1 MNNNKRNQSVNK
13 DEIIKLIKSEGKSL
27 DVKTILHRLKLP
39 NTARGPVKQILKKL
53 SKQGAISMARK
64 KFSGEKTS
72 KTITGKIDLRNDY
85 GFLVM
90 PDGNDIFVGR
100 SSAEDL
106 LPGDIIEVYPHVSRA
121 GGIEGE
127 LKRIV
132 SRTEAPV
139 MCRVKKFGNDFFAVL
154 TFKPGPIIKIKKPS
168 EALGEG
174 DLILVKAEYE
184 NGKLFG
190 EVVAHLYDKSDM
202 KLYTQFILARNEIR
216 QDFPDEVL
224 SEAAAI
230 GIDTSNI
237 GNRMD
242 LRNEMIIT
250 VDPIDAKDFDDAI
263 SIEKK
268 NGKYRLGVHIAD
280 VAHYMKEGS
289 ALDLEASLRGTSV
302 YLPGSVI
309 PMQPEKL
316 SNDIC
321 SLREGVDRM
330 TFSIFMNMNEHGVIE
345 NYEIKESIIKNYKR
359 FSYEQVDGILK
370 GAECPDKK
378 LKDLLFL
385 MNELKEKLK
394 ENFRLGGS
402 IDFDLGEPV
411 FVYRADWSIADI
423 IRKES
428 LDSHKLIEYFMIS
441 ANVCAADY
449 ITKHTKAGMF
459 RIHEKPFQKDID
471 EFNSYMRG
479 MGIDV
484 SLKKGTNREF
494 QHVLEQV
501 KNSDKKNLVQKKLLR
516 SMKLA
521 RYSENNLGHFGL
533 GLEKYTHFT
542 SPIRRY
548 ADVIVHRL
556 IKNFLGVEAMKET
569 EKVYLKQV
577 AFDISTNE
585 EKAEKAENDT
595 FRLYCLDFLKDR
607 VGDVF
612 EAVVSRVT
620 KNGFVMEL
628 KQYPVEGFVNY
639 DSLEEYY
646 VFDQY
651 RQAAIAKRSKK
662 IIKTG
667 DTFSVIIV
675 RIDLEALKLELEPEK
690 LNK

>member
-1 MNNNKRNQSVNK
+1 MKEKKQGRIVNR
-13 DEIIKLIKSEGKSL
+13 DEITDLIKNEGKSL

-39 NTARGPVKQILKKL
+39 NNARGAVKQILKKL
-53 SKQGAISMARK
+53 SKQGTISKERK
-64 KFSGEKTS
+64 KFSSEKSS

-100 SSAEDL
+100 GSAEDL
-106 LPGDIIEVYPHVSRA
+106 LPGDIIEVYPHAGRA

-132 SRTEAPV
+132 KRTESPV
-139 MCRVKKFGNDFFAVL
+139 MCRVRKFGGDVFAVL
-154 TFKPGPIIKIKKPS
+154 TFKPAPIIKIRKPS

-174 DLILVKAEYE
+174 DLVLVKVDYDS
-184 NGKLFG
+184 GKLYG
-190 EVVAHLYDKSDM
+190 EVTAHLYDKNDLN
-202 KLYTQFILARNEIR
+202 LYMQFILARNEIR
-216 QDFPDEVL
+216 QVFPDEVL
-224 SEAAAI
+224 SQAAEI
-230 GIDTSNI
+230 GIDTSDI
-237 GNRMD
+237 GNRLD
-242 LRNEMIIT
+242 LRKEIIVT
-250 VDPIDAKDFDDAI
+250 VDPKDAKDFDDAI

-268 NGKYRLGVHIAD
+268 EGKYRLGVHIAD
-280 VAHYMKEGS
+280 VTHYMKEGS
-289 ALDLEASLRGTSV
+289 ALDKEAALRGTSV

-330 TFSIFMNMNEHGVIE
+330 TFSIFMNMDKNGVIE
-345 NYEIKESIIKNYKR
+345 DYEIRESVIKNHKR
-359 FSYEQVDGILK
+359 FTYEEVDEILK
-370 GAECPDKK
+370 GAECPDAEVKK
-378 LKDLLFL
+378 ALFL
-385 MNELKEKLK
+385 MNELKDKLK

-411 FVYRADWSIADI
+411 FVYNDDWSVANIV
-423 IRKES
+423 RKES
-428 LDSHKLIEYFMIS
+428 LESHKLIEYFMVS

-449 ITKHTKAGMF
+449 LTQKSKFGMY
-459 RIHEKPFQKDID
+459 RVHEKPFQKDLD
-471 EFNSYMRG
+471 EFNMYMRG

-484 SLKKGTNREF
+484 TIKRGTNQEF
-494 QHVLEQV
+494 QHVLASV
-501 KNSDKKNLVQKKLLR
+501 RNSDKKDLIQKKLLR

-521 RYSENNLGHFGL
+521 RYSEKNLGHFGL

-548 ADVIVHRL
+548 ADVMVHRL
-556 IKNFLGVEAMKET
+556 IKHFQGVETMKSAD
-569 EKVYLKQV
+569 KAYLKLT
-577 AFDISTNE
+577 ADGISDNE
-585 EKAEKAENDT
+585 EKAEKAENDA

-607 VGDVF
+607 VGDHF
-612 EAVVSRVT
+612 EAVVTRVT

-628 KQYPVEGFVNY
+628 TEYPVEGFVKF
-639 DSLEEYY
+639 DALDEYY
-646 VFDQY
+646 TFDQY

-662 IIKTG
+662 IIKAG
-667 DTFSVIIV
+667 DIFSVIIV

-690 LNK
+690 

>member
-1 MNNNKRNQSVNK
+1 MNNNQGRIVSKE
-13 DEIIKLIKSEGKSL
+13 EIVELIKNEGRSL
-27 DVKTILHRLKLP
+27 DVKTIMHRLKLG
-39 NTARGPVKQILKKL
+39 NSARGTVKQILKKL
-53 SKQGAISMARK
+53 SKQGTINKDRK
-64 KFSGEKTS
+64 KFSNEKIT
-72 KTITGKIDLRNDY
+72 KTVTGKIDLRNDY
-85 GFLVM
+85 GFLAM

-127 LKRIV
+127 LKTIV
-132 SRTEAPV
+132 KRTESPV
-139 MCRVKKFGNDFFAVL
+139 MCRVRKFGNEVFAVL
-154 TFKPGPIIKIKKPS
+154 TFKPGPIIKIRKPS

-174 DLILVKAEYE
+174 DLVLVRVDYDS
-184 NGKLFG
+184 GKLFG

-202 KLYTQFILARNEIR
+202 KLYMQFILARNEIR

-230 GIDTSNI
+230 GLDTSDL
-237 GNRMD
+237 GDRLD
-242 LRNEMIIT
+242 LRDEVIIT
-250 VDPIDAKDFDDAI
+250 VDPKDAKDFDDAI
-263 SIEKK
+263 SIEK
-268 NGKYRLGVHIAD
+268 NAGKYRLGVHIAD
-280 VAHYMKEGS
+280 VTHYMKEGS
-289 ALDLEASLRGTSV
+289 ALDAEASLRGTSV

-330 TFSIFMNMNEHGVIE
+330 TFSIFMNMDGNGVIE
-345 NYEIKESIIKNYKR
+345 DYEIKESVIKNHKR
-359 FSYEQVDGILK
+359 FTYEEVDDVLK
-370 GAECPDKK
+370 GADCPDAEVKK
-378 LKDLLFL
+378 ALFL

-394 ENFRLGGS
+394 ENFRLGGN

-411 FVYRADWSIADI
+411 FVYNDDGSVANIV
-423 IRKES
+423 RKES

-441 ANVCAADY
+441 ANVCAADF
-449 ITKHTKAGMF
+449 ITRKSKFGMF
-459 RIHEKPFQKDID
+459 RVHEKPFQKDID
-471 EFNSYMRG
+471 EFNAYMRG

-484 SLKKGTNREF
+484 SLKKGTNKEF
-494 QHVLEQV
+494 QQVLEKV
-501 KNSDKKNLVQKKLLR
+501 KNSEKKNLVQKKLLR

-521 RYSENNLGHFGL
+521 RYSERNLGHFGL

-548 ADVIVHRL
+548 ADVLVHRL
-556 IKNFLGVEAMKET
+556 IKHFQGVEAMKDT
-569 EKVYLKQV
+569 DKVYLKQ
-577 AFDISTNE
+577 AADNISDNE
-585 EKAEKAENDT
+585 ERAEKAENDS
-595 FRLYCLDFLKDR
+595 FRLFCLDFLKDR

-612 EAVVSRVT
+612 EAIVSRVT

-628 KQYPVEGFVNY
+628 AEYPVEGFVNY
-639 DSLEEYY
+639 DALEEYY

-667 DTFSVIIV
+667 DNFSVIIV
-675 RIDLEALKLELEPEK
+675 RIDLESLKLELEPEK
-690 LNK
+690 

>member
-1 MNNNKRNQSVNK
+1 MKNNNQGRIVSKE
-13 DEIIKLIKSEGKSL
+13 EIVELLKNEGKSL
-27 DVKTILHRLKLP
+27 DVKTVLHKLKLA
-39 NTARGPVKQILKKL
+39 NSARGTVKQILKKL
-53 SKQGAISMARK
+53 SKQGAINMERK
-64 KFSGEKTS
+64 KFSGEKVS

-85 GFLVM
+85 GFLVQ

-132 SRTEAPV
+132 KRTESPV
-139 MCRVKKFGNDFFAVL
+139 MCRVKKFGGDVFGVL
-154 TFKPGPIIKIKKPS
+154 TFKPGPIIKIRKPS

-174 DLILVKAEYE
+174 DLILVKAEYD
-184 NGKLFG
+184 NGKLYG
-190 EVVAHLYDKSDM
+190 EVIAHLYDKSDM
-202 KLYTQFILARNEIR
+202 KLYMQFILARNEIR
-216 QDFPDEVL
+216 QDFPDVVL

-230 GIDTSNI
+230 GIDTSNL
-237 GNRMD
+237 GSRMD
-242 LRNEMIIT
+242 LRDEIIVT
-250 VDPIDAKDFDDAI
+250 VDPKDAKDFDDAI

-268 NGKYRLGVHIAD
+268 DGKYRLGVHIAD
-280 VAHYMKEGS
+280 VTHYMKEGS
-289 ALDLEASLRGTSV
+289 ALDAEASLRGTSV
-302 YLPGSVI
+302 YLPGAVI

-330 TFSIFMNMNEHGVIE
+330 TFSIFMNMDENGFIE
-345 NYEIKESIIKNYKR
+345 DYEIRESVIRNHKR
-359 FSYEQVDGILK
+359 FTYEEVEGILT
-370 GAECPDKK
+370 GGEC
-378 LKDLLFL
+378 KDEKVKEALFL

-394 ENFRLGGS
+394 ANFRAGGS

-411 FVYRADWSIADI
+411 FVYNDDWSVADI
-423 IRKES
+423 VRKEP
-428 LDSHKLIEYFMIS
+428 LESHKLIEYFMIS
-441 ANVCAADY
+441 ANICAADF
-449 ITKHTKAGMF
+449 ITKNSKFGMF
-459 RIHEKPFQKDID
+459 RVHEKPFQRDLD
-471 EFNSYMRG
+471 DFNAYMRG

-484 SLKKGTNREF
+484 SLKKGTNKEF
-494 QHVLEQV
+494 QQVLEKV
-501 KNSDKKNLVQKKLLR
+501 RNSEKKNLVQKKLLR

-521 RYSENNLGHFGL
+521 RYSEKNLGHFGL

-548 ADVIVHRL
+548 ADVMVHRL
-556 IKNFLGVEAMKET
+556 IKHFQRIEAMKDAQRE
-569 EKVYLKQV
+569 YLKQV
-577 AFDISTNE
+577 AVNISVNE
-585 EKAEKAENDT
+585 EKAEKAENDA

-628 KQYPVEGFVNY
+628 GEYPVEGFVNF
-639 DSLEEYY
+639 DALDEYY
-646 VFDQY
+646 TFDQY

-667 DTFSVIIV
+667 DIFSVIIV

-690 LNK
+690 

>member
-1 MNNNKRNQSVNK
+1 MKNNKPGRIVDKEEIVN
-13 DEIIKLIKSEGKSL
+13 LIKSEGKSL

-39 NTARGPVKQILKKL
+39 NNARGAVKQILKKL
-53 SKQGAISMARK
+53 SKQGTISKERK
-64 KFSGEKTS
+64 KFSGEKLS
-72 KTITGKIDLRNDY
+72 KTVTGKIDLRNDY
-85 GFLVM
+85 GFLTM

-100 SSAEDL
+100 GSAEDL
-106 LPGDIIEVYPHVSRA
+106 LPGDVIEVYPHASRA

-132 SRTEAPV
+132 KRTEAPV
-139 MCRVKKFGNDFFAVL
+139 MCRVRKFGGDVFAVL
-154 TFKPGPIIKIKKPS
+154 TFKPGPIIKIRKPS

-174 DLILVKAEYE
+174 DLVLVTVEYDS
-184 NGKLFG
+184 GKLYG
-190 EVVAHLYDKSDM
+190 NVTAHLYDKTDM
-202 KLYTQFILARNEIR
+202 KLYMQFILARNEIR
-216 QDFPDEVL
+216 QAFPDEVL

-230 GIDTSNI
+230 GIDTSDI
-237 GNRMD
+237 GGRLD
-242 LRNEMIIT
+242 LRNEIIVT
-250 VDPIDAKDFDDAI
+250 VDPKDAKDFDDAI

-268 NGKYRLGVHIAD
+268 DGKYRLGVHIAD
-280 VAHYMKEGS
+280 VTHYMKEGS
-289 ALDLEASLRGTSV
+289 ALDAEASLRGTSV

-330 TFSIFMNMNEHGVIE
+330 TFSIFMNMDKNGVIE
-345 NYEIKESIIKNYKR
+345 DYEIRESVIKNHKR
-359 FSYEQVDGILK
+359 FTYEEVDEILK
-370 GAECPDKK
+370 GAEYGDKPVK
-378 LKDLLFL
+378 AALFL

-411 FVYRADWSIADI
+411 FVYNDDWSVADI
-423 IRKES
+423 VRKES
-428 LDSHKLIEYFMIS
+428 LDSHKLIEYFMVS

-449 ITKHTKAGMF
+449 ITQKSKFGMF
-459 RIHEKPFQKDID
+459 RVHEKPFQKDLD

-484 SLKKGTNREF
+484 SIKKGTNREF
-494 QHVLEQV
+494 QHVLESV
-501 KNSDKKNLVQKKLLR
+501 KNSEKRNLIQKKLLR

-521 RYSENNLGHFGL
+521 RYSERNLGHFGL

-548 ADVIVHRL
+548 ADVMVHRL
-556 IKNFLGVEAMKET
+556 IKHFQGVEAMKNA
-569 EKVYLKQV
+569 EKAYLKLV
-577 AFDISTNE
+577 ADNISDNE
-585 EKAEKAENDT
+585 EKAEKAENDA

-607 VGDVF
+607 VGDDF

-628 KQYPVEGFVNY
+628 SEYPVEGFVKF
-639 DSLEEYY
+639 DALEEYY
-646 VFDQY
+646 TFDQY

-662 IIKTG
+662 IIKAG
-667 DTFSVIIV
+667 DIFSVIIV

-690 LNK
+690 